1 VVNALLKIPGV
12 KCPRP
17 QGAFY
22 AFPDISVAFG
32 KSHNGKLIE
41 NDIDFCKALLEDKF
55 VATVP
60 GSAFGEPRSLRI
72 SYTCAP
78 EQLQKGLARIQA
90 FFAELS
96 DEQVERVRAAG
107 A

>member
-1 VVNALLKIPGV
+1 MH
-12 KCPRP
+12 CPRP

-32 KSHNGKLIE
+32 KSHKGRVIA
-41 NDIDFCKALLEDKF
+41 NDVDLCKALLEDKF

-78 EQLQKGLARIQA
+78 EQLQKGLARIQS
-90 FFAELS
+90 FFAELG
-96 DEQVERVRAAG
+96 DARAERARAVG

>member
-1 VVNALLKIPGV
+1 
-12 KCPRP
+12 
-17 QGAFY
+17 
-22 AFPDISVAFG
+22 
-32 KSHNGKLIE
+32 
-41 NDIDFCKALLEDKF
+41 
-55 VATVP
+55 VP

-78 EQLQKGLARIQA
+78 EQLQKGLARIQS

-96 DEQVERVRAAG
+96 DARVERARAAG